1 MQPFPCGMQ
10 GMAGGAGVCLTPPSA
25 LDSSEHQ
32 PCFCSP
38 PSPTAVTPITHE
50 QRCPKTPGQCSVFPA
65 THTPRDHTPSHIH
78 NPSSPARVGDAVALR
93 AQTLPKSRAGGV
105 PVLGAN
111 QPTSLGAQHPTASCP
126 SFLCTHTHT
135 HTPTLT
141 AASAHP
147 PACTQVPLRGAQ
159 RLPTAAPSR
168 WKPRHVH
175 CLELLLCQDT
185 SSQLWGWFCP
195 LGANP
200 VSLPPLF
207 QTLRAAT
214 RPGEGAQPGSGLS
227 NPAGVWRGLSGFN
240 TLLLRAVRPWI
251 PSSLNHGCPV

>member
-1 MQPFPCGMQ
+1 MQALKQRQEEEKNSRGKGCYESRLLVQRFPCGMQ

-78 NPSSPARVGDAVALR
+78 SPSSPARVGDAVALR

-135 HTPTLT
+135 HTHLHSQRHLHT
-141 AASAHP
+141 
-147 PACTQVPLRGAQ
+147 
-159 RLPTAAPSR
+159 RLPAHKCPCEEPNGFPQLHLHAGNPDTFTA
-168 WKPRHVH
+168 W
-175 CLELLLCQDT
+175 
-185 SSQLWGWFCP
+185 SSCSARTLP
-195 LGANP
+195 ASSGA
-200 VSLPPLF
+200 
-207 QTLRAAT
+207 
-214 RPGEGAQPGSGLS
+214 GSVL
-227 NPAGVWRGLSGFN
+227 
-240 TLLLRAVRPWI
+240 
-251 PSSLNHGCPV
+251 